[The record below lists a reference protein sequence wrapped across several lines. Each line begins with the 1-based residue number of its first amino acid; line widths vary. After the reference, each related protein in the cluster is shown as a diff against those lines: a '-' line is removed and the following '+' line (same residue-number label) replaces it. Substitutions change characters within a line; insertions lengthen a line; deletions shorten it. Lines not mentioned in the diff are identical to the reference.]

1 MINRGIGG
9 YRGERMNHHKKKLL
23 SLVLLI
29 VIVIMVIGVKFIW
42 DQQYGK
48 RFGDVKN
55 QTQYNQTIEENP
67 EIDYLIIT
75 NTKQIDEIGK
85 YLSNDIFS
93 NISCIIIADELE
105 GITANQLQLINLF
118 VEEGGGLIL
127 NPLCKEFTKKYFN
140 EWFEQG
146 NKVAK
151 GEIKIENE
159 NLKWYLN
166 RKIDRWITEVCELK
180 PKNTIVPL
188 LSTRGKIIAAY
199 GEKKMGKI
207 VWLPCKIKDK
217 KELSQN
223 PLIRYSIVINA
234 LNWFDYNNYYDNL
247 NDGFIER
254 DKEYYYWLAP
264 HEKFTFNSYLEHS
277 EIYGKDRECEKVFM
291 SEDRTLQ
298 ITSMRG
304 EITLDGYE
312 NQYYNIKGTEGEIRI
327 TVRNDSDS
335 YVYGCVLTTKLKT
348 QKIIFDEGLK
358 HDQFYK
364 SHFTEKP
371 IFSLNGSTKQYVKL
385 RVILNENQ
393 EDATLL
399 ELNGER
405 FEHTVELVPGANQ
418 LLVEATNRK
427 GEVEQLYYN
436 IFYYATPFKIEPIQ
450 ETVEMVEKGVT
461 ERSVRL
467 EFYINRFC
475 EGWLN
480 GEKMIDEKEGENRTK
495 AGWVDLAPGENKVMI
510 EVTDVLGNTINEEM
524 TITYKP

>member
-1 MINRGIGG
+1 MSC
-9 YRGERMNHHKKKLL
+9 HKKKLL
-23 SLVLLI
+23 SVVLLI
-29 VIVIMVIGVKFIW
+29 VIVIVIMSVKFIW

-48 RFGDVKN
+48 RFGDVKK

-67 EIDYLIIT
+67 GIDYLIIT
-75 NTKQIDEIGK
+75 NTEQIDEIGK

-93 NISCIIIADELE
+93 NISFIIVADELE

-127 NPLCKEFTKKYFN
+127 NPLCKDFTKKYFN
-140 EWFEQG
+140 QWFEQG
-146 NKVAK
+146 GRVAK

-159 NLKWYLN
+159 SLKWYLN
-166 RKIDRWITEVCELK
+166 RKVDRWVTEVHELK

-207 VWLPCKIKDK
+207 FWLPCKIKDK

-223 PLIRYSIVINA
+223 PLIRYSIVVNA
-234 LNWFDYNNYYDNL
+234 LNWFDYNNYYFIL
-247 NDGFIER
+247 NDGFVER

-264 HEKFTFNSYLEHS
+264 NEKLTFNSYLEYS
-277 EIYGKDRECEKVFM
+277 EIYGKDQECEEIFM
-291 SEDRTLQ
+291 SENGILQ
-298 ITSMRG
+298 ITSRKG
-304 EITLDGYE
+304 EVTLEGDE
-312 NQYYNIKGTEGEIRI
+312 NVYYNIKGPEGKIRI
-327 TVRNDSDS
+327 TVCNDSDR

-348 QKIIFDEGLK
+348 QEIVFDEGLK

-364 SHFTEKP
+364 SHFTENP
-371 IFSLNGSTKQYVKL
+371 IFSLNGSTKRYVKL
-385 RVILNENQ
+385 KMILNENQ

-405 FEHTVELVPGANQ
+405 FEHTVELVAGANQ

-427 GEVEQLYYN
+427 GETEELYYN
-436 IFYYATPFKIEPIQ
+436 IFYYDTPFEMEPIQ
-450 ETVEMVEKGVT
+450 ETIEMIEKGVA

-467 EFYINRFC
+467 EFYINRSC
-475 EGWLN
+475 KGWLN

-495 AGWVDLAPGENKVMI
+495 AGWVDLEPGENKVVI
-510 EVTDVLGNTINEEM
+510 EVTDVLGNTIKKEM